1 MVVKRSGH
9 DAEIL
14 EKIWKDW
21 EAFASYAFNKSH
33 STCYAWIAYQT
44 AYLKANYPAEYM
56 AAVLSNNMNDIKQ
69 VSFFMEECRRMGV
82 PVLGPDVNESF
93 YKFTVN
99 NDNAIRFGMGAIK
112 GVGRGAVDSI
122 VEGRKQKSYHSLFDM
137 VKSVDLRA
145 VNKKTFEGLVL
156 AGGLDSLSDDHRA
169 QYFQDKGDGVSFL
182 EKALRFG
189 ANFQEASKLHLKSA
203 CLKTKVACI

>member
-1 MVVKRSGH
+1 MLLSQDLAGFTRRGRCFEKSHGKKIFSLLEKLKPKFINGGKEKGH

-14 EKIWKDW
+14 EKIWKDS
-21 EAFASYAFNKSH
+21 FASYAFNKSH

-44 AYLKANYPAEYM
+44 AYLKANYSAEYM

-137 VKSVDLRA
+137 VKRVDLRA
-145 VNKKTFEGLVL
+145 VNKKTFEGLIL
-156 AGGLDSLSDDHRA
+156 AGLDS
-169 QYFQDKGDGVSFL
+169 
-182 EKALRFG
+182 
-189 ANFQEASKLHLKSA
+189 
-203 CLKTKVACI
+203 